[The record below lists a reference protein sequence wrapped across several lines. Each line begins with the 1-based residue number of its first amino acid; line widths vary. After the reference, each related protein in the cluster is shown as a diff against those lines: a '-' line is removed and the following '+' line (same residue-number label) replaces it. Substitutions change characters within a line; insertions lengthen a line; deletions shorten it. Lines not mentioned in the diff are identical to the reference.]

1 MLALEVLRTVFGHD
15 AFRGGQQDAV
25 DAVLAGRD
33 AVVLLPTGAG
43 KSVCYQVPALVRA
56 AAGEGT
62 TIVISP
68 LIALMN
74 DQVGALGARGIAA
87 AALHSQCDDDARLAT
102 IDRLVRG
109 ELALLY
115 VSPERAVLDSFKRLL
130 ARSRIAMFAIDEAH
144 CVSQWGHDFRPEYM
158 RLAELRDVVPATPM
172 IALTATATPRV
183 MQEISS
189 SLDLRAPTV
198 VSGDFRRP
206 NLAFRVHELG
216 GDAARIEVT
225 IAALD
230 RAGLRA
236 RSGAGRAIVYCA
248 TRQKSEDVAAALEQ
262 AGFAAGHYHAGRTA
276 LARERAQGRFT
287 LGKLR
292 VLVATNAFGMGIDY
306 PDVRVIVHF
315 GAPGS
320 VEAYYQEAGRA
331 GRDGEPGDCVLLY
344 GPGDL
349 ITQRRIADGGGRRA
363 LDEALAGVARYATSW
378 ECRQQMLC
386 THFTG
391 HTDHAACGTCDVCR
405 EPERER
411 LAKPVPVAARVLGSA
426 EQQIILAALGAH
438 GRAVGK
444 GTLAKAL
451 RGSRAKPVLTN
462 NLDRLAQHG
471 ALPACSED
479 DLVATMEQLVR
490 ERRLVRRGKK
500 FPTVALPA
508 ARANRAGESAPPRRA
523 FVRRGRNGSSTSS
536 ITVELD
542 RFRKR
547 MARQLEWKPYMVFQN
562 RTIAAIDRVRPD
574 SLAALDRIPGLGA
587 AKIAR
592 FGSEL
597 LAIIRRYGGTRE
609 AEEVEPAVLD
619 LFSRL
624 SAE

>member
-1 MLALEVLRTVFGHD
+1 
-15 AFRGGQQDAV
+15 
-25 DAVLAGRD
+25 
-33 AVVLLPTGAG
+33 
-43 KSVCYQVPALVRA
+43 
-56 AAGEGT
+56 
-62 TIVISP
+62 
-68 LIALMN
+68 
-74 DQVGALGARGIAA
+74 
-87 AALHSQCDDDARLAT
+87 
-102 IDRLVRG
+102 
-109 ELALLY
+109 
-115 VSPERAVLDSFKRLL
+115 
-130 ARSRIAMFAIDEAH
+130 MFAIDEAH

-158 RLAELRDVVPATPM
+158 RLAELREVVPAAPM

-183 MQEISS
+183 MQEITS
-189 SLDLRAPTV
+189 SLELRAPTIV
-198 VSGDFRRP
+198 RGDFRRP
-206 NLAFRVHELG
+206 NLAFVVHELG
-216 GDAARIEVT
+216 GDAARIEAT

-236 RSGAGRAIVYCA
+236 RRGAGRAIVYCA
-248 TRQKSEDVAAALEQ
+248 TRQKSEDVAAALKQ

-363 LDEALAGVARYATSW
+363 IDEALAGIARYATSW
-378 ECRQQMLC
+378 ACRQQMLC
-386 THFTG
+386 AHFTG
-391 HTDHAACGTCDVCR
+391 HTDHAACGTCDACR
-405 EPERER
+405 EPEPER

-462 NLDRLAQHG
+462 SLDRLAQHG

-500 FPTVALPA
+500 FPTISLPSTTARARA
-508 ARANRAGESAPPRRA
+508 ARKP
-523 FVRRGRNGSSTSS
+523 FVRRGRDGSSASS

-547 MARQLEWKPYMVFQN
+547 MARELKWKPYMVFQN
-562 RTIAAIDRVRPD
+562 RTIAAIDRTRPD

-592 FGSEL
+592 FGADL
-597 LAIIRRYGGTRE
+597 LAIIRRYGGSRQ
-609 AEEVEPAVLD
+609 PD
-619 LFSRL
+619 LFSAL
-624 SAE
+624 AQD